1 MRVDMRDV
9 LAGFRQCRR
18 APALAAAA
26 ILSIGL
32 GVGATTAIFGVV
44 RHVLLRP
51 LPFPEPDR
59 LVMAWETSPDNPS
72 RWVAPA
78 NFLDWR
84 RDSAHVF
91 EALAAFDTYS
101 AALTGGG
108 APERVRGISASGAF
122 FTTLG
127 QPPAAGRLL
136 GPDDDRPGAPCVAV
150 LSDGLRARRFGG
162 TSPALGATLVLDGRP
177 CAVVG
182 VLPASF
188 SFPLQ
193 PATDI
198 WTNGDRGVPRAFPFP
213 GDVTT
218 VRDSHLLFVLGR
230 LRPGMTVATAERELQ
245 AVMARLAVAYPD
257 TNTGLGAHVDTLQA
271 TVVGD
276 VRPVLIL
283 LQVTVV
289 VLLLVASANV
299 AHLLLGQ
306 LAARRREL
314 AVRAALGARRGVL
327 VRQVLGEALALAL
340 PGALV
345 GLLLAV
351 WGLDLLVALA
361 PPSVPRLS
369 EVAIDPVVLGFGLLL
384 TCATTLAFALV
395 PAVGASAPAVAPM
408 LDHGHRVAGRR
419 HSGWHRALVVGEL
432 ALAHLLVVAA
442 LLLSASLLAATR
454 VDLGFAATGRLTA
467 QLNLA
472 RDPYQ
477 QPVPG
482 GGEFTSNPR
491 PRQQL
496 IDAVLTRM
504 AGTPGVRAVAAS
516 FTAPLGGAPN
526 RGVGIEGAPE
536 PPRGQEPDADFQ
548 AVSPEYFRTL
558 GITVLEGRAFTAM
571 DDARAPAVAIVNR
584 AFAARYLEGR
594 SAIGRVVRFGG
605 SRRHQ
610 IVGVVGDARNRQL
623 ERAAEPA
630 MFVPFPQNDESW
642 PFLAVTVWTDGD
654 PAALAP
660 QLRAALTAAD
670 PNQPISS
677 LRPVDDVLAEQLA
690 PRRFTTGLVA
700 LFGLLALVLATIGA
714 YGVLSL
720 SVSTRTREIA
730 VRSALGASAARLR
743 GLVLAEAT
751 VLVAL
756 AITIGLA
763 LALAAAR
770 LGQSLLFQVST
781 TSPALLASAAAVV
794 VVPALIAAYLP
805 AARAAR
811 SQPIDALRAE

>member
-1 MRVDMRDV
+1 MRE
-9 LAGFRQCRR
+9 LLLGFRQCRR

-26 ILSIGL
+26 IVSIGL

-51 LPFPEPDR
+51 LPFAEPEQ
-59 LVMAWETSPDNPS
+59 LVMAWETSPDNPA

-91 EALAAFDTYS
+91 DALAAFDTYS
-101 AALTGGG
+101 AALTGGS
-108 APERVRGISASGAF
+108 APERVRGISASGNF

-127 QPPAAGRLL
+127 QPPAEGRLL
-136 GPDDDRPGAPCVAV
+136 VPDDDRPGAPCVAV
-150 LSDGLRARRFGG
+150 LSEGLRARRFGG
-162 TSPALGATLVLDGRP
+162 ATPALGATLVLDGRP

-188 SFPLQ
+188 AFPLH
-193 PATDI
+193 PTTEI

-213 GDVTT
+213 GDITT
-218 VRDSHLLFVLGR
+218 VRDSHLLFVVGR
-230 LRPGMTVATAERELQ
+230 LRPGMTPAGAERELR
-245 AVMARLAVAYPD
+245 AVMARLAVTYPD
-257 TNTGLGAHVDTLQA
+257 TNTGLGAHVETLQA
-271 TVVGD
+271 AVVGD

-306 LAARRREL
+306 VATRRREL
-314 AVRAALGARRGVL
+314 AVRAALGARRSVL
-327 VRQVLGEALALAL
+327 VRQLLGEALALAL

-345 GLLLAV
+345 DLLLAA
-351 WGLDLLVALA
+351 WGIHVLVALA
-361 PPSVPRLS
+361 PPSLPRLS
-369 EVAIDPVVLGFGLLL
+369 EVTVDPAVLAFGLVL

-408 LDHGHRVAGRR
+408 LAHGPRVAGRR
-419 HSGWHRALVVGEL
+419 HTGWHRALVVGEL
-432 ALAHLLVVAA
+432 ALAHVLVVAA

-454 VDLGFAATGRLTA
+454 VDLGFASTGRLTA
-467 QLNLA
+467 QLNLS

-496 IDAVLTRM
+496 IDAVLTRL

-526 RGVGIEGAPE
+526 RGVRVEGSPE

-548 AVSPEYFRTL
+548 AITPAYFHTL
-558 GITVLEGRAFTAM
+558 GITLTEGRAFTAE
-571 DDARAPAVAIVNR
+571 DHARAPAVAIVNR
-584 AFAARYLEGR
+584 AFATRYLAGHP
-594 SAIGRVVRFGG
+594 AIGSVVHFGG

-610 IVGVVGDARNRQL
+610 VVGVVGDARNRQI
-623 ERAAEPA
+623 ERAAGPA
-630 MFVPFPQNDESW
+630 IFVPFPQNDESW
-642 PFLAVTVWTDGD
+642 PFLAVTVWAAGD

-660 QLRAALTAAD
+660 EVRAAFAAAD

-677 LRPVDDVLAEQLA
+677 LRVVDDLLAEHLA
-690 PRRFTTGLVA
+690 PRRFTTGLLA

-720 SVSTRTREIA
+720 SVSARQREIA

-743 GLVLAEAT
+743 GLVLGEAMG
-751 VLVAL
+751 LVAL
-756 AITIGLA
+756 ASVAGLG

-770 LGQSLLFQVST
+770 LGQSLLFEVSS
-781 TSPALLASAAAVV
+781 TSPAVLATAAVVV
-794 VVPALIAAYLP
+794 VVPALIAASLP

-811 SQPIDALRAE
+811 TQPIEALRAE